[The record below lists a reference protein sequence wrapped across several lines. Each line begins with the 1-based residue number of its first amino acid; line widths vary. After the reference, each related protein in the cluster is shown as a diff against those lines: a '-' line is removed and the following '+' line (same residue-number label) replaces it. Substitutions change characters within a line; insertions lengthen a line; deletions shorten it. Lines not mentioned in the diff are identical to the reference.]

1 MSFLRDVFPYTFI
14 FLPFVA
20 FAVATM
26 RHADP
31 ISVADGI
38 NATFFGIVYFTAWF
52 LIDNFVFHSTA
63 LGDWRFD
70 MLLSGSFRMGILIL
84 IVTALILRNKF
95 GAQK

>member
-31 ISVADGI
+31 INTGDGI
-38 NATFFGIVYFTAWF
+38 KSIFFGIVYFSALF
-52 LIDNFVFHSTA
+52 LVDNFVFNSTA
-63 LGDWRFD
+63 AGGWRLD
-70 MLLSGSFRMGILIL
+70 MLLIGALGVGILIL
-84 IVTALILRNKF
+84 TVTVLILRNKF
-95 GAQK
+95 RANK